1 MKLLYDRNAA
11 GSLTMNGKIAE
22 EGAAEDRCSTLAW
35 LANNLAERG
44 RDLNAGGWW

>member
-11 GSLTMNGKIAE
+11 GSLTMNGKIAG
-22 EGAAEDRCSTLAW
+22 EGAAEDPCSTLAW

-44 RDLNAGGWW
+44 RDLNTGGWW